1 MKLADL
7 LHGNVKEYEELI
19 SLLYKIGELT
29 NEPVEPIVAKLD
41 DIYDKEND

>member
-19 SLLYKIGELT
+19 SLLYKVGELT
-29 NEPVEPIVAKLD
+29 GENVETIVAKLD
-41 DIYDKEND
+41 DIYDLGGN